1 MLCLD
6 EKKQFLT
13 STAGKDEWIK
23 EWCLSLHNDGWVRKQ
38 DEQQFT
44 PKNRKPAQS
53 FDHPGIIFFFFTKT
67 YATLASVS
75 VLLIDGGSEEGT
87 RFTAKSLAI
96 VCAFLMDAL
105 PLVVKWPTWLKALT
119 STGSRQARVEV
130 TPAQREL
137 TSQYERAAAL
147 RRMDS
152 ISGPIAFSL
161 THFQGDLQPCTDRAK
176 VKGRGSD

>member
-1 MLCLD
+1 MVFIIAQWWMSQ
-6 EKKQFLT
+6 KTRWAAVHAQKPQT
-13 STAGKDEWIK
+13 SSVVWPSGNN
-23 EWCLSLHNDGWVRKQ
+23 L
-38 DEQQFT
+38 
-44 PKNRKPAQS
+44 
-53 FDHPGIIFFFFTKT
+53 FFFTKT
-67 YATLASVS
+67 YATLASGS

-105 PLVVKWPTWLKALT
+105 PLVVKWPTWPKALT

-161 THFQGDLQPCTDRAK
+161 TRFQGDLQPCTDRAK